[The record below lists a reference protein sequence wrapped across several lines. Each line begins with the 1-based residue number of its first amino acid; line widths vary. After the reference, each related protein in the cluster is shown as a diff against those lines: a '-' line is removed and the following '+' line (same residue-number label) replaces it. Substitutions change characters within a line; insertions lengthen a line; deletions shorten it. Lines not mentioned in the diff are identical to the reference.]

1 MNIVLKNKKEK
12 LFIILLENNKKYNS
26 CEKRDND
33 NHSQKQIEID
43 NHSLTLKLKN
53 IYLKSS
59 KNKSIRFSVP
69 SVFDTSDLT
78 PGSRIEL
85 SFSAESAIV
94 LPSGPLALD

>member
-1 MNIVLKNKKEK
+1 MAKGTKAPKNK
-12 LFIILLENNKKYNS
+12 FS
-26 CEKRDND
+26 AD
-33 NHSQKQIEID
+33 IEAIEFEG
-43 NHSLTLKLKN
+43 NLKN

-78 PGSRIEL
+78 PGSTIEL